1 MMLQET
7 DIHDLAR
14 QLMEAH
20 GARAVAEAAQKA
32 ATLEKEC
39 KKEEAQTWRHI
50 EEALKM
56 MQGPHES

>member
-32 ATLEKEC
+32 ATLEKEG

>member
-14 QLMEAH
+14 RLMEAH
-20 GARAVAEAAQKA
+20 GAKAIAEAAQKA
-32 ATLEKEC
+32 ANLEQEG
-39 KKEEAQTWRHI
+39 KKEEAETWRHI
-50 EEALKM
+50 EQALKM